1 MEGRPAA
8 RSPRSAE
15 RGAGRT
21 AERAAALPRRQ
32 MLTDDVHEAVKA
44 LIMDHAIAPGA
55 RVSID
60 GLAREL
66 GVSPTPVREALAR
79 LETAGLVVKEPLR
92 GYRTTPLL
100 DREQLADLYEFR
112 LLIEPWAAARAAE
125 KADGHGRERLRAEMA
140 ACDAPREAT
149 YDSYKALTAHDTRFH
164 VLVAELAGSAQ
175 VRLAFERTHCHLHI
189 FRLYYDRG
197 IGQRTL
203 EEHRVITDAVLAG
216 DPVAA
221 EAAMRTHLETAYYE
235 RLRPVSEEPEPGGA
249 PGA

>member
-1 MEGRPAA
+1 MGRPSA
-8 RSPRSAE
+8 RTA
-15 RGAGRT
+15 RGADSAT
-21 AERAAALPRRQ
+21 PLPRRQ
-32 MLTDDVHEAVKA
+32 MLTDDVHEAIKA

-60 GLAREL
+60 GLARQL

-79 LETAGLVVKEPLR
+79 LETAQLVVKEPLR

-100 DREQLADLYEFR
+100 DREQLADLYRFR

-125 KADGHGRERLRAEMA
+125 NADERGREKLRTEMSACA
-140 ACDAPREAT
+140 APSEAT
-149 YDSYKALTAHDTRFH
+149 YDAYKALAAHDTRFH

-203 EEHRVITDAVLAG
+203 EEHRMITEAVLAG
-216 DPVAA
+216 DSEAA
-221 EAAMRTHLETAYYE
+221 ETAMRTHLETAYYE
-235 RLRPVSEEPEPGGA
+235 RLRPVTESPG
-249 PGA
+249 